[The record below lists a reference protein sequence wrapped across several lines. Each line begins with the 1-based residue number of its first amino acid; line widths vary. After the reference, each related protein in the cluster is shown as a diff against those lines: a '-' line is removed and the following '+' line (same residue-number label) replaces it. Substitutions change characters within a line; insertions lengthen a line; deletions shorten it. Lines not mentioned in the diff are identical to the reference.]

1 MAIRTSNVGGLLARL
16 GRSSTPEVKK
26 SPFGITLGSITRIN
40 EDIPG
45 NILTVSNPGTISSVK
60 SPENYT
66 FGVPG
71 MLVEQAKDVSFEYFI
86 IDANAFDNGPWI
98 GSDNGG
104 NKHLAD
110 EIFNAGSTM
119 RARGAM
125 VFYIPRSRD
134 QSFLNG
140 PEIPRLISTSTVDL
154 SRVPEVDLEE
164 QAPQSELWEEW
175 IEIARKREINGHA

>member
-16 GRSSTPEVKK
+16 GRSSTPEVKQ
-26 SPFGITLGSITRIN
+26 SPFGITLGSITKIN
-40 EDIPG
+40 EDIAG
-45 NILTVSNPGTISSVK
+45 NILIVSNQETIKSVRN
-60 SPENYT
+60 PEVYT

-71 MLVEQAKDVSFEYFI
+71 MLVEQAKDTSFEYLI
-86 IDANAFDNGPWI
+86 IDANAFNDGPWM

-125 VFYIPRSRD
+125 VFYIPRARG
-134 QSFLNG
+134 QNYMNG
-140 PEIPRLISTSTVDL
+140 PEILRLISTSTVDL